1 MVNGRYSR
9 STLVNPRQPMKL
21 VSSSAFDPQNRPGLN
36 APLSASP
43 SVVLPH
49 NPEEHVNLGDYLRLV
64 TGHWGVVLSMGLGG
78 CLLAILISWVQ
89 TPLFRARTSVEVQSV
104 NVDFLNMRQAR
115 PVADSSQGTDLLM
128 DVQTQIEVLQTAV
141 LTENTKKAMTQIGPK
156 RDWQPYPA
164 AWRTLAHNDSG
175 PVAPMDK
182 ILDSVA
188 DRINVRPVG

>member
-1 MVNGRYSR
+1 
-9 STLVNPRQPMKL
+9 
-21 VSSSAFDPQNRPGLN
+21 
-36 APLSASP
+36 
-43 SVVLPH
+43 
-49 NPEEHVNLGDYLRLV
+49 
-64 TGHWGVVLSMGLGG
+64 
-78 CLLAILISWVQ
+78 
-89 TPLFRARTSVEVQSV
+89 
-104 NVDFLNMRQAR
+104 VDFLNMRQAR

-188 DRINVRPVG
+188 DSINVRPVGQTRVIRIEVDAPSPILAADFANTLVREYIQQNIKSRSQ